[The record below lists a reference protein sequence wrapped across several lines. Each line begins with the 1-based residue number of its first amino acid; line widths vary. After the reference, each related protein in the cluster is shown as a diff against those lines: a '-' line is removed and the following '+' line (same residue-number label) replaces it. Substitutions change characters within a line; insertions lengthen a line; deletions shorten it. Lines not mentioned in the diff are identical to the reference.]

1 MNRWLVV
8 ALCVLVL
15 LIGGGV
21 VLSLRNEPPAGS
33 RVEHRGNTLIIY
45 GRGSEADLG
54 YLAAGR
60 YELTVDQDYD
70 GCADGLTLIG
80 DDGVKRFWLNPSLI
94 NYRDFGTIREFPG
107 QHYLLHV
114 DVYFGGSGLG
124 PRTTPSPLSVCTWV
138 FELAPA

>member
-1 MNRWLVV
+1 VNRWLVV
-8 ALCVLVL
+8 AVSGIIL
-15 LIGGGV
+15 LIAGGV
-21 VLSLRNEPPAGS
+21 VLSLRNQTPAVS
-33 RVEHRGNTLIIY
+33 RVEHRSNTLIIH

-54 YLAAGR
+54 YLPAGR

-107 QHYLLHV
+107 QHYKLDV
-114 DVYFGGSGLG
+114 DVYFGGGGLG
-124 PRTTPSPLSVCTWV
+124 PPTTPSPLSACTWV